1 MTPETFI
8 TTYLPYAETTEKE
21 TGISAA
27 FVLAQAALE
36 SGWGKHAPGFN
47 FFGVKAGPGWK
58 GLTQLL
64 TTREVHTTATV
75 PYPVIV
81 SIVPRQDGRFS
92 YTVKDR
98 FRAYRDAA
106 EAFTDHARFFLANR
120 RYHQALEV
128 KGDPEAFARG
138 VAKAGYA
145 TDPMYERS
153 LVSIIRKITAMTGG
167 QNHD

>member
-8 TTYLPYAETTEKE
+8 ATYRPYAETSEKE
-21 TGISAA
+21 TGISAV

-36 SGWGKHAPGFN
+36 SGWGKHAPRFN

-64 TTREVHTTATV
+64 TTREVHSTATV
-75 PYPVIV
+75 SYPVIV
-81 SIVPRQDGRFS
+81 SITPRQDGRFA
-92 YTVKDR
+92 YVVKDT

-120 RYHQALEV
+120 RYRQALEV
-128 KGDPEAFARG
+128 KHDPEAFARSI
-138 VAKAGYA
+138 AKAGYA
-145 TDPMYERS
+145 TDPMYERT
-153 LVSIIRKITAMTGG
+153 LVSVIRRIKPMMGVG
-167 QNHD
+167 